1 MVSETLCAMEADA
14 MRGDEVEFFSQIGE
28 GDSGIDARDDAAHIQ
43 QCRGPMEER
52 LPRSVQPQ
60 TLVTQRLADI
70 EKVARAAAQ
79 IENTQRRAA
88 IEPKIL
94 RPFDIDCHP
103 VGGVIEAVNLQRLWP
118 GLIKFGQLSPRRRIE
133 PIEKPLRIHRVSPAA
148 DVLRKTLEHVEGK
161 QFPEFLRKSHP
172 GNDATN
178 CGTDKF

>member
-1 MVSETLCAMEADA
+1 MVSETLCAMELDYKC
-14 MRGDEVEFFSQIGE
+14 GDEVEFFSQIGE

-43 QCRGPMEER
+43 QCRGSVEER

-60 TLVTQRLADI
+60 SLVPQTVTDV

-103 VGGVIEAVNLQRLWP
+103 VGCVIGPVNFQRLWP
-118 GLIKFGQLSPRRRIE
+118 GWIKFAQLSPRHRIE

-148 DVLRKTLEHVEGK
+148 GGGRDESVAARGQK
-161 QFPEFLRKSHP
+161 KSS
-172 GNDATN
+172 
-178 CGTDKF
+178 

>member
-14 MRGDEVEFFSQIGE
+14 MRGDEVEFLSQIGE

-43 QCRGPMEER
+43 QCRGPVEER

-60 TLVTQRLADI
+60 TLVTQRLTDI

-103 VGGVIEAVNLQRLWP
+103 VGGVIEPVNRIRAGWT
-118 GLIKFGQLSPRRRIE
+118 KFAQLSPRRRIE
-133 PIEKPLRIHRVSPAA
+133 PIEKPLRIHGVSPAA
-148 DVLRKTLEHVEGK
+148 DMFPKTLDHVEGK
-161 QFPEFLRKSHP
+161 QFSEFLRRSHP
-172 GNDATN
+172 GNDAAN

>member
-14 MRGDEVEFFSQIGE
+14 MRGDEVEFFSQIEE

-43 QCRGPMEER
+43 QCRGPVEER

-60 TLVTQRLADI
+60 TLVTQTVTDV

-103 VGGVIEAVNLQRLWP
+103 VGGVIEPVNFQRLWP
-118 GLIKFGQLSPRRRIE
+118 GWIKFAQLSPRRRIE
-133 PIEKPLRIHRVSPAA
+133 PIEKSLRIQRVSPAA
-148 DVLRKTLEHVEGK
+148 NVFPRTLEHVEGK
-161 QFPEFLRKSHP
+161 QFSEFLRKSHP
-172 GNDATN
+172 GNDATK

>member
-1 MVSETLCAMEADA
+1 MTDV
-14 MRGDEVEFFSQIGE
+14 
-28 GDSGIDARDDAAHIQ
+28 
-43 QCRGPMEER
+43 
-52 LPRSVQPQ
+52 
-60 TLVTQRLADI
+60 

-103 VGGVIEAVNLQRLWP
+103 IGRIIVTVNLQRIRP
-118 GLIKFGQLSPRRRIE
+118 GWIKFAQLSPRRRIE

-148 DVLRKTLEHVEGK
+148 DVFPKTQEHVEGK